1 MPGPSRKRVRM
12 SISLHRWID
21 RCRSRQRRLAV
32 LARTHGYRQAAFAV
46 LRKLTSL
53 PLIRAGLHLELV
65 EVFTA
70 RTSELRLLAPAP
82 AQLSGASRNGG

>member
-12 SISLHRWID
+12 NISLHRWIE
-21 RCRSRQRRLAV
+21 RCKSRQRRLAV

-53 PLIRAGLHLELV
+53 PLIRAGLQLELV

-70 RTSELRLLAPAP
+70 RTSELRPVGAGPSE
-82 AQLSGASRNGG
+82 LSGASRNGG